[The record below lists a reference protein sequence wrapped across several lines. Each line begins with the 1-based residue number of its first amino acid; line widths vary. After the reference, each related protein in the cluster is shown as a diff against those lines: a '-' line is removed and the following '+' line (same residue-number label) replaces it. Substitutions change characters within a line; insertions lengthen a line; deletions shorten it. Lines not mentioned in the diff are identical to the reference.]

1 MITNISIQNLA
12 VTDGRILNLNADS
25 PDGYDVRQVEGL
37 TPPPATIAST
47 SNRFLPGTKIT
58 NIKSAPR
65 TITITLEP
73 NPYHSDSPFEL
84 RYGLYKHFIP
94 GHSVRIRVDYS
105 NKTSRVI
112 DGVVETHEAN
122 VFSDEPRSQISIY
135 CENPYFQAVEETT
148 VMLSEPLRPGR
159 ILQSEVE
166 VDGDVET
173 PIELRVDTGTSM
185 ASTSRLTSLYVDL
198 SSPWK
203 GSTSLRQFRLTNM
216 GTNGPRAHETV
227 EISSVVGDKH
237 VYRVYWNG
245 QTSLLSFLSL
255 TAEWPILTPGT
266 NRLELQATMTGTV
279 RDLGTPVLTYRT
291 RYSGA

>member
-12 VTDGRILNLNADS
+12 ITDGRILNLNADS

-84 RYGLYKHFIP
+84 RYGLYKHFVP
-94 GHSVRIRVDYS
+94 GQRVLLRVDYS
-105 NKTSRVI
+105 NKTSRQI
-112 DGVVETHEAN
+112 EGVVETHEAN
-122 VFSDEPRSQISIY
+122 VFSDEPRSQITIY
-135 CENPYFQAVEETT
+135 CESPYFVDI
-148 VMLSEPLRPGR
+148 EPTRVVCGTSLRPGR
-159 ILQSEVE
+159 TMQAEIE

-173 PIELRVDTGTSM
+173 PIELEFHTGSSIATS
-185 ASTSRLTSLYVDL
+185 ARITSVYVDL
-198 SSPWK
+198 ASPWM
-203 GSTSLRQFRLTNM
+203 GSTSLRKFRLANM
-216 GTNGPRAHETV
+216 GSYGLRRNETF
-227 EISSVVGDKH
+227 ELSSIVGSKH
-237 VYRVYWNG
+237 VYRKSGNVRR
-245 QTSLLSFLSL
+245 SLLSFLSL
-255 TAEWPILTPGT
+255 TAEWPILTPGA
-266 NRLELQATMTGTV
+266 NRLEMQTTMRGTIQN
-279 RDLGTPVLTYRT
+279 LGYPILTYRT